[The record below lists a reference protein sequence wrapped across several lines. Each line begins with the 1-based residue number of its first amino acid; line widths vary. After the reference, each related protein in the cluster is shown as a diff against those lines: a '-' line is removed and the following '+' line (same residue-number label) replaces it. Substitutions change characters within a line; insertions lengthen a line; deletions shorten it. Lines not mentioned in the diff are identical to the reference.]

1 VNKKITEIIIVL
13 VISIFGSFVAQQIIW
28 PLLLQNNF
36 FSKYQQDEKV
46 VYVTEKKEVFIQ
58 ENKVLQDTVDKVRKS
73 VIGITSK
80 TKNGT
85 VLNGSGLIITM
96 DGLAVTLAEVVPL
109 NSELS
114 VYVDGSLVVAKVI
127 KRDLDNNLALIKIDK
142 NDLNTL
148 SFTESNK
155 IKLGERVFL
164 LGAILT
170 DDNTINMIL
179 NEGSVRSIDSNLIT
193 TNMFDDQSLL
203 GSPLIDV
210 EERFWVLILLI

>member
-1 VNKKITEIIIVL
+1 MNKKITEIIIVL

-210 EERFWVLILLI
+210 EG